1 MGAPR
6 RKNLLIASRRR
17 VDDEGEDEEG
27 SIPNGLDDDS
37 LSEGSAMS
45 DADDDADAE
54 ASEASDVESMEPK
67 NTRVGPGINGYTE
80 KLGDQTSKPSLLSM
94 KTPQALVM
102 HDTDAMMNGL
112 KFAEDGDGE
121 DEVHFDEM
129 GKQSHA
135 ELVIQATVDS
145 QVEPVIGDTM
155 GERRRR
161 EHEEY
166 KRKRDTDPAFVPNRG
181 GFFMHDHR
189 SALPGHNGFRPFV
202 KGRGRGRGAMDGS
215 SPTFRYDLED
225 FISQRRSITTKYC
238 TDKVLNLLGLPTYSG
253 HTIYTKRSRS
263 LPLRSTF
270 SKLSR
275 CNQTHKIFPSF
286 RQLSPRNTPQT
297 DHFPKRHR

>member
-54 ASEASDVESMEPK
+54 ASEASDVDSMERK
-67 NTRVGPGINGYTE
+67 ITRVGPGTNGHTDGP
-80 KLGDQTSKPSLLSM
+80 GDQTSKSSLLS
-94 KTPQALVM
+94 KKPPLALVM
-102 HDTDAMMNGL
+102 HDTEAMMNGL
-112 KFAEDGDGE
+112 KFAEDVAGE

-129 GKQSHA
+129 GKQSHT
-135 ELVIQATVDS
+135 ELVVEGIVDN
-145 QVEPVIGDTM
+145 QVESVTGDTM
-155 GERRRR
+155 GEKRRR

-189 SALPGHNGFRPFV
+189 SAVPGHNGFRPFV
-202 KGRGRGRGAMDGS
+202 KGRGRGRGTVDSS
-215 SPTFRYDLED
+215 SPIFRYDQED
-225 FISQRRSITTKYC
+225 STYQRRTLTAKY
-238 TDKVLNLLGLPTYSG
+238 
-253 HTIYTKRSRS
+253 
-263 LPLRSTF
+263 
-270 SKLSR
+270 
-275 CNQTHKIFPSF
+275 
-286 RQLSPRNTPQT
+286 
-297 DHFPKRHR
+297 